1 MEFIDTHTH
10 LYLPEFDADR
20 PDVVA
25 RAVGAGAVG
34 LLLPGLDEASLPP
47 ALAMCRRWPGLCR
60 PMLGLHPT
68 ELPPDPMAALA
79 RLERLL
85 VPGHPFVAIG
95 EVGVD
100 LYWDTSRR
108 GEQLAAFRRQV
119 EWAAVWQLPLSIHAR
134 AAHAELLDVLT
145 PWRDR
150 LAGGVFHCFGGTA
163 AEARELLGFP
173 GFVLGIGGV
182 VTFKKSALPEVLAGA
197 VPLER
202 IVVETD
208 APYLA
213 PTPHRG
219 RRNESA
225 YVPLVLERLAEV
237 YGCPAG
243 EVARVTTRTARAVF
257 RL

>member
-20 PDVVA
+20 ADVVA

-68 ELPPDPMAALA
+68 ELPPDPMAALD

-95 EVGVD
+95 EVGID
-100 LYWDTSRR
+100 LYWDTSRCE
-108 GEQLAAFRRQV
+108 EQVAVFRRQV
-119 EWAAVWQLPLSIHAR
+119 AWAAAWGLPLSIHAR
-134 AAHAELLDVLT
+134 AAHAELVEVLA

-150 LAGGVFHCFGGTA
+150 LSGGVFHCFGGTED
-163 AEARELLGFP
+163 EARELLGFP

-182 VTFKKSALPEVLAGA
+182 VTFKKSALPAVLAAA